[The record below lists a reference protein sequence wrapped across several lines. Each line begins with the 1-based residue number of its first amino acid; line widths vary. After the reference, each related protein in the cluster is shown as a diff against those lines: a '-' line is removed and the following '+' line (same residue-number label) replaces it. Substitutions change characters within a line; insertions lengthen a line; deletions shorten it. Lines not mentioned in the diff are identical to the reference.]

1 MVAIFSV
8 KPDYADRILSGEKK
22 VEFRRVKCKKD
33 IDTILIY
40 ATQPIAKIIGEVS
53 VANVI
58 EDTKEALWNFTSSC
72 AGIEHE
78 DFLRYYKDKRNA
90 IAYVLEKPHRYKE
103 LLDIS
108 AYGLSTPPQSFRY
121 LPEHEMFA
129 LRG

>member
-1 MVAIFSV
+1 MSLTDILNKMVAIFSV

-78 DFLRYYKDKRNA
+78 DFLR
-90 IAYVLEKPHRYKE
+90 
-103 LLDIS
+103 
-108 AYGLSTPPQSFRY
+108 
-121 LPEHEMFA
+121 
-129 LRG
+129 